1 MDPLDKQPKQ
11 ARLNEPERE
20 HEPVRDPWKDAIE
33 RIVRAEDPDPFQ
45 ILGPHWIER
54 NGKRLLAI
62 RVYRPGATDA
72 KILWRGGTSSATT
85 KIAPEGL
92 FEAIL
97 DAATAPLND
106 SEPVSPTAYR
116 VEFTSPD
123 GNTLDILD
131 AYAFPPLLTD
141 YDLYLFGE
149 GTHYQKYEKLG
160 AHVREVDGVPG
171 VHFAVWA
178 PNAQRVS
185 VVGDFNL
192 WDGRTNAMRNR
203 GASGIWEIFL
213 PELNQGVLYKFE
225 ILSRVNHTLGLKSDP
240 YGFFAEMRPKSA
252 SVVWDIDRYKWNDAG
267 WLDAR
272 AKADWLHAPMSIYEV
287 YTGAWRRK
295 GEEHHWLTYRDM
307 ADQLVPYVKRM
318 GYTHIEFLP
327 LMEHPFDGSWG
338 YQTTGYFAVTSRY
351 GTPEEFMYFVD
362 RCHQEGIGVLLDWT
376 PAHFPRDA
384 HGLAFFDGTHLYEH
398 ADPRK
403 GAHPDWGTLVFNY
416 GRNEVQNF
424 LLSNALFWLDKYH
437 LDGLRV
443 DAVASMLYLDYSR
456 AAGEWIPNAFG
467 GRENLEAIAFLRH
480 LNEVLHQRHP
490 GALMVAEES
499 TAWPAVSR
507 PTYVGGLGFDLKWN
521 MGWMNDTLRYFSLDP
536 IYRQYHHNE
545 LTFSMIYAF
554 HENFVLPLSH
564 DEVVHGKRAL
574 LEKMPGDD
582 FQKFANLRLL
592 FGYMFAHPGKKLL
605 FMGNELGQRSEFW
618 EAGEVEWNLE
628 DSPPHRGIQ
637 RLLADLNRLH
647 RTEPALHQIDFEGS
661 GFEWIEANDAAAS
674 VLSFMRRGRNVDDTV
689 VVVCNMTPIVRESYR
704 VGVPR
709 PGYYREIFNSDS
721 RHYEGTDVGN
731 SGGLHA
737 EPIPWNDRPY
747 SLKLRLPPLSAM
759 YFKL

>member
-1 MDPLDKQPKQ
+1 MEKEATHQSVS
-11 ARLNEPERE
+11 ERE
-20 HEPVRDPWKDAIE
+20 SARDPWTEALE
-33 RIVRAEDPDPFQ
+33 RIVRAEDSDPFQ

-54 NGKRLLAI
+54 DGKRLLAV
-62 RVYRPGATDA
+62 RVFRPTAIEA
-72 KILWRGGTSSATT
+72 KIIWSTGTAFPAD

-92 FEAIL
+92 FEVVI
-97 DAATAPLND
+97 DPAAVRLRQG
-106 SEPVSPTAYR
+106 EPVPPAAYR
-116 VEFTSPD
+116 VRFRFDKGSTIE
-123 GNTLDILD
+123 TLDP
-131 AYAFPPLLTD
+131 YAFPPLLSEF
-141 YDLYLFGE
+141 DLYLFGE

-160 AHVREVDGVPG
+160 AHVREVDGIRG

-213 PELNQGVLYKFE
+213 PELDEGTLYKFE
-225 ILSRVNHTLGLKSDP
+225 ILSRMNHHLGLKSDP
-240 YGFFAEMRPKSA
+240 YGFYAEMRPNTA
-252 SVVWDIDRYKWNDAG
+252 SIVCDIDRYKWKDAG
-267 WLDAR
+267 WLETR

-287 YTGAWRRK
+287 YAGSWRRK
-295 GEEHHWLTYRDM
+295 AEEGHRWLTYREL
-307 ADQLVPYVKRM
+307 ADELIPYVKRM

-327 LMEHPFDGSWG
+327 LMEHPFDASWG
-338 YQTTGYFAVTSRY
+338 YQTVGYFAVTSRF
-351 GTPEEFMYFVD
+351 GKPEDFMHLVD

-398 ADPRK
+398 EDPRK

-424 LLSNALFWLDKYH
+424 LLSNALFWMDKYH
-437 LDGLRV
+437 IDGLRV

-467 GRENLEAIAFLRH
+467 GRENLEAIALIRH

-507 PTYVGGLGFDLKWN
+507 PTYIGGLGFDLKWN
-521 MGWMNDTLRYFSLDP
+521 MGWMNDTLRYFALDP

-574 LEKMPGDD
+574 LEKMPGDNE
-582 FQKFANLRLL
+582 QKFANVRLL

-605 FMGNELGQRSEFW
+605 FMGSELGQRSEFW
-618 EAGEVEWNLE
+618 EAGSVEWNLE

-637 RLLADLNRLH
+637 RLVADLNRLH
-647 RTEPALHQIDFEGS
+647 RTEPALHEIDFEWS
-661 GFEWIEANDAAAS
+661 GFEWIDANDAAAS
-674 VLSFMRRGRNVDDTV
+674 VLSFLRRGKNVDDSI
-689 VVVCNMTPIVRESYR
+689 VVVCNMTPVVRENYR
-704 VGVPR
+704 IGVPR

-721 RHYEGTDVGN
+721 RYYEGTDVGN
-731 SGGLHA
+731 SGGVNA
-737 EPIPWNDRPY
+737 EPIPWSDRPY
-747 SLKLRLPPLSAM
+747 SLKLRLPPLSVM